1 MLTPF
6 GKFLR
11 KLRIDH
17 GELLKDMAEKLKVT
31 ASYLSAVEVGKK
43 AVPDAWIGVLSSMYK
58 SVAEDELRRLAEMS
72 KPEFRVVVPR
82 GSDDLRREAVSV
94 FARKV
99 GAMDH
104 ESLTKLLEVML
115 EKGECE

>member
-6 GKFLR
+6 GRFLR

-43 AVPDAWIGVLSSMYK
+43 AVPNAWIGVLSGMYK
-58 SVAEDELRRLAEMS
+58 SIDELDLRRLAELS
-72 KPEFRVVVPR
+72 KPEFRVEIPR
-82 GSDDLRREAVSV
+82 GSDDVRREAVAM

-99 GAMDH
+99 GSMDH
-104 ESLTKLLEVML
+104 DSLTKLLAVML

>member
-6 GKFLR
+6 GRFLR
-11 KLRIDH
+11 KLRIDR
-17 GELLKDMAEKLKVT
+17 GELMKDMAVRLGVT

-43 AVPDAWIGVLSSMYK
+43 QVPDSWVSTICNLYGLSNTS
-58 SVAEDELRRLAEMS
+58 ELRRFADLS
-72 KPEFRVVVPR
+72 KPEYKLEIPR
-82 GSDDLRREAVSV
+82 GSDDLRRETALT

-99 GAMDH
+99 GALDH
-104 ESLTKLLEVML
+104 DSLTRLLNVML

>member
-6 GKFLR
+6 GKHLR
-11 KLRIDH
+11 KLRIDQ

-43 AVPDAWIGVLSSMYK
+43 AVPTAWIATLSETYQSI
-58 SVAEDELRRLAEMS
+58 EERELRRLAELS
-72 KPEFRVVVPR
+72 KPEFRVELPR
-82 GSDDLRREAVSV
+82 GSEDLRREAVAM

-99 GAMDH
+99 GSMDH

-115 EKGECE
+115 QKGECE

>member
-11 KLRIDH
+11 KLRIDQ
-17 GELLKDMAEKLKVT
+17 GELLKDMAEKLQVT

-43 AVPDAWIGVLSSMYK
+43 AVPSAWITTLSSMYK
-58 SVAEDELRRLAEMS
+58 SIQAPELQRLADLS
-72 KPEFRVVVPR
+72 KPEFRVELPR
-82 GSDDLRREAVSV
+82 GAEDLRREAVSV

-99 GAMDH
+99 GTMDH

-115 EKGECE
+115 KKGECE

>member
-11 KLRIDH
+11 KLRIDR
-17 GELLKDMAEKLKVT
+17 GELMKDMAEKLGVT
-31 ASYLSAVEVGKK
+31 ASYLSAVEMGKK
-43 AVPDAWIGVLSSMYK
+43 AVPGAWVALLSDKYGLDNMQ
-58 SVAEDELRRLAEMS
+58 ELRRLAEMS
-72 KPEFRVVVPR
+72 KPEFRVEVPM
-82 GSDDLRREAVSV
+82 GSDDLRRETVSM

-104 ESLTKLLEVML
+104 ESLTKLLSVML

>member
-6 GKFLR
+6 GRFLR
-11 KLRIDH
+11 KLRIDR
-17 GELLKDMAEKLKVT
+17 GELMKDMADKLRVT

-43 AVPDAWIGVLSSMYK
+43 PVPEAWVTKLCALYSLSN
-58 SVAEDELRRLAEMS
+58 ANELRHFADLS
-72 KPEFRVVVPR
+72 KPEHKFEVPR
-82 GSDDLRREAVSV
+82 GADDLRREAALM

-99 GAMDH
+99 GELDH
-104 ESLTKLLEVML
+104 ESLTKLLGVML

>member
-11 KLRIDH
+11 KLRIDR
-17 GELLKDMAEKLKVT
+17 GELMKDMAEKLKVT
-31 ASYLSAVEVGKK
+31 ASYLSAVEIGKK
-43 AVPDAWIGVLSSMYK
+43 AAPEAWIAVLSEKYGLDD
-58 SVAEDELRRLAEMS
+58 VQELRRLAEKS
-72 KPEFRVVVPR
+72 KPEFRVEVPR
-82 GSDDLRREAVSV
+82 GSDDLRREAVSM

-99 GAMDH
+99 GSMDH
-104 ESLTKLLEVML
+104 ESLNKLLSVML